1 MIMKNQLY
9 LTAWMLFLSIAGLSK
24 LAAQCS
30 PAMGTTCANAP
41 FFCSLEEIDGYTC
54 SNTSTTPSSC
64 SPICS
69 QGGQAEN
76 TNWIGFFTNG
86 GNVSVTLSVGSCSN
100 SQGLEFGIIE
110 NCHCSKPIACQ
121 SSPCVPPGGSATIN
135 ANLSKCVQYYL
146 WIDGCNGDVC
156 DFTINTSG
164 GAAPKLDPIGY
175 INNEASKVIKNV
187 CPGCYN
193 FYSVQGMG
201 DLCNVYYVWE
211 LDGQLLTEGV
221 FKNGFEYLIKNIG
234 TYELCVTAYI
244 RNPKDPN
251 IICDQQG
258 PQCATIEV
266 TGLPDRNGRPRT
278 LCYEA
283 IGSTGYKWHSQYI
296 KTSGVYREKLRDKK
310 NCCYYDSVVEF
321 TVLEEPAPAIVQYI
335 GCNNEPYIDILGRR
349 QGLCLQNAFIKLPN
363 TTNPD
368 LCDSSIILTTINVDY
383 APSWSINC
391 IGGQVELVPNI
402 KIAKPC
408 NVGESYEFD
417 YSWYKKNDPT
427 KKVIS
432 YDERLAVPA
441 ISEDYILQV
450 KVITYFN
457 NETFVCYK
465 TFSETFNEGNL
476 APECAFKLNGNK
488 VYCFDYLSKYWV
500 DSFLPGNVKAY
511 HWTVNG
517 GNIISNPD
525 SSVVD
530 VVWNLNAND
539 TGRICLTY
547 DTDCGSSCQKCKPV
561 ILETSIAGQDFE
573 KRGLSAYLDAKSH
586 PNGIWRLI
594 SGPHP
599 VRIDDPTN
607 PKTRISA
614 YNYGYYCFEWTVTDI
629 NCVIK
634 DTLCV
639 DLHFYKTTS
648 PEYPDRLFDERAA
661 INPNETDLSSI
672 IFTPN
677 LIQQH
682 GQSFVLLNNLDEASF
697 SYKWYNLYGQ
707 LVLQDV
713 QTIES
718 GIQRQHIQSPTQSGM
733 FFLLVELGK
742 THLVQKICV
751 MD

>member
-9 LTAWMLFLSIAGLSK
+9 YTAWMLFLSLAGLDK

-54 SNTSTTPSSC
+54 SNTSNTPSTC

-86 GNVSVTLSVGSCSN
+86 GNVSVSVSVGSCSN

-110 NCHCSKPIACQ
+110 NCQCSKPIACY
-121 SSPCVPPGGSATIN
+121 SNPCVPPGGTATIN
-135 ANLSKCVQYYL
+135 ANLAKCVEYYL

-156 DFTINTSG
+156 DFTINTTG
-164 GAAPKLDPIGY
+164 GASPKLDPIGY
-175 INNEASKVIKNV
+175 INNESSRIIKNV
-187 CPGCYN
+187 CPGCYKG
-193 FYSVQGMG
+193 YSVQGMG
-201 DLCNVYYVWE
+201 DVCNVFYVWE
-211 LDGQLLTEGV
+211 LDGTLLAQGLYE
-221 FKNGFEYLIKNIG
+221 NNIEFIIPNSG

-244 RNPKDPN
+244 RNPKNTN
-251 IICDQQG
+251 INCDQQG

-266 TGLPDRNGRPRT
+266 TGLPDRYGNPRR
-278 LCYEA
+278 LCHETVGA
-283 IGSTGYKWHSQYI
+283 TGYKWHSQYI
-296 KTSGVYREKLRDKK
+296 HSSGIYREHLRDKK

-321 TVLEEPAPAIVQYI
+321 TVLEEPVPAIIQYI

-349 QGLCLQNAFIKLPN
+349 QGLCLQNARIILPN
-363 TTNPD
+363 ITDPD

-383 APSWSINC
+383 APSWAIKCN
-391 IGGQVELVPNI
+391 GGQVELIPNI
-402 KIAKPC
+402 KIPKPC

-417 YSWYKKNDPT
+417 YSWYRKNDPA
-427 KKVIS
+427 KKIIS

-441 ISEDYILQV
+441 ISADYCLQV

-457 NETFVCYK
+457 NETYICYK
-465 TFSETFNEGNL
+465 TFCETFNEGNL
-476 APECAFKLNGNK
+476 APECAFKLDGNK
-488 VYCFDYLSKYWV
+488 VFCFDPISKYWI
-500 DSFLPGNVKAY
+500 DSFLPANVNTY
-511 HWTVNG
+511 HWIVNG
-517 GNIISNPD
+517 GTIISNPD

-530 VVWNLNAND
+530 VNWNLNAND
-539 TGRICLTY
+539 TGRICLSY
-547 DTDCGSSCQKCKPV
+547 DTDCGTSCQKCKSV
-561 ILETSIAGQDFE
+561 ILETTIAGQDFE
-573 KRGLSAYLDAKSH
+573 KRGLSAYLDAKDH
-586 PNGIWRLI
+586 PNGMWRLI

-599 VRIDDPTN
+599 VRIDDPGN

-639 DLHFYKTTS
+639 DLHFYKKTS

-661 INPNETDLSSI
+661 INPNETDLNSI

-677 LIQQH
+677 LINQN
-682 GQSFVLLNNLDEASF
+682 GQSFVLVTNLEEKSI
-697 SYKWYNLYGQ
+697 SYRWFNLFGKLILQNAQ
-707 LVLQDV
+707 LV
-713 QTIES
+713 ES
-718 GIQRQHIQSPTQSGM
+718 GIQKISIQSPTQSGM
-733 FFLLVELGK
+733 YFLVIELGEI
-742 THLVQKICV
+742 HSVQKICV
-751 MD
+751 ME